1 MKFKL
6 PKNITS
12 NNVIKKILYLISLA
26 LVVSYILNEQS
37 LAALSFT
44 VTAGVIYVISKS
56 VVIAL
61 LLSIIITNLL
71 LSMNYLKESNA
82 IGSFN

>member
-12 NNVIKKILYLISLA
+12 NNVIKNILYLISLA

-61 LLSIIITNLL
+61 LVSIIITNLL

-82 IGSFN
+82 IGSFD

>member
-12 NNVIKKILYLISLA
+12 NNVIKNILYLISLA

-44 VTAGVIYVISKS
+44 VTAGVVYVISKR

-82 IGSFN
+82 IGSFD

>member
-12 NNVIKKILYLISLA
+12 NNVIKNILYLISLA
-26 LVVSYILNEQS
+26 LVISYILNEQS
-37 LAALSFT
+37 LATLSFT
-44 VTAGVIYVISKS
+44 VIAGVVYIISKS

-61 LLSIIITNLL
+61 LVSIIITNLL

-82 IGSFN
+82 IGSFD

>member
-12 NNVIKKILYLISLA
+12 NNVIKNILYLISLA

-82 IGSFN
+82 IGSFD

>member
-12 NNVIKKILYLISLA
+12 NNVIKNILYLISLA

-44 VTAGVIYVISKS
+44 VTAGVVYVISKS

-61 LLSIIITNLL
+61 LVSIIITNLL

-82 IGSFN
+82 IGSFD

>member
-12 NNVIKKILYLISLA
+12 NNVIKNILYLISLA

-44 VTAGVIYVISKS
+44 VIAGVIYVISKS

-82 IGSFN
+82 IGSFD

>member
-12 NNVIKKILYLISLA
+12 NNVIKNILYLISLA

-44 VTAGVIYVISKS
+44 VTAGVVYVISKS

-82 IGSFN
+82 IGSFD